1 MATASKPIRKTA
13 TKLRAMSGDK
23 PAKRPAPKRAAKKKP
38 QSFKWQKMAGK
49 NEQIE
54 QVIKTLGQEKFI
66 NRAQRY
72 DEEASFPFENYDDMR
87 DAGILAMTVPKSL
100 GGLGVEYADYA
111 LSLIHISEPT
121 RPY

>member
-1 MATASKPIRKTA
+1 MATASKSIRKTA
-13 TKLRAMSGDK
+13 TKLRPISGDK
-23 PAKRPAPKRAAKKKP
+23 PAERPAPKRAAKKKP
-38 QSFKWQKMAGK
+38 RSFKWQKMAGK

-87 DAGILAMTVPKSL
+87 AVSYTHLTL
-100 GGLGVEYADYA
+100 
-111 LSLIHISEPT
+111 PT
-121 RPY
+121 IYSV